1 MCVPTMSEGSTS
13 RGSGVKAIIADL
25 QQKIAESD
33 GEWTTPCPAGAARP
47 RAPAREREREKE
59 RERERERRDCALSSE
74 YRVVEKRPPPPHPPA
89 AIDRGRFLVDRRRV
103 PGVIVIVVRVV
114 PSSVV
119 FFR

>member
-1 MCVPTMSEGSTS
+1 MSEGSTS

-47 RAPAREREREKE
+47 RAPARERERESA
-59 RERERERRDCALSSE
+59 RESVSESERRECALSSE
-74 YRVVEKRPPPPHPPA
+74 YRLVEKRPPPPHPPA